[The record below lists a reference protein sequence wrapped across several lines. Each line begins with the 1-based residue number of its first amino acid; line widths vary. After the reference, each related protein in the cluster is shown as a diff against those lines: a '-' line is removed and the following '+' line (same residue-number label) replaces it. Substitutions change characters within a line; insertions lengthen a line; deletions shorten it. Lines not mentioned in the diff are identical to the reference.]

1 MTLQSHAQALYVI
14 DPMSPASQL
23 PAHDEHA
30 VSAIPPHHEHEGQ
43 EQLMSFS
50 PIEVVDP
57 DNEDDN
63 IVVEELPGAPEGT
76 KDPEIEVHDEPL
88 MVEDQ
93 EAAKDDKKDGKG
105 AKNEKWDW
113 SKHGPHGFVAW
124 VRERLGAVPKHSGYD
139 SAGLERAMAYMDRLD
154 NEISKAMR
162 MDLDGELDANKIE
175 KVRSELDEGLSRLQA
190 RLDKVKDAKKS
201 SKKKKKTA
209 QDLSTEISTVMNRW
223 TDEDINAYV
232 EDISVPGETWDIQKA
247 VVQIANGGIEP
258 GYELGM
264 IKEAQKIMGVSGVM
278 ITVPLLISRI
288 ARVCV
293 NGTVSGG
300 HDIEDLYQRQVKK
313 YSLDFREQA
322 EVRQL
327 LWDMGY
333 AMREDRGFFP
343 DDDLQVSDSDNMDWA
358 ANYADG
364 RAYIGRDR

>member
-1 MTLQSHAQALYVI
+1 MTLQSNAQELFAI
-14 DPMSPASQL
+14 DPSTPASQL
-23 PAHDEHA
+23 AAYDEHA
-30 VSAIPPHHEHEGQ
+30 VSAIPLHHEHEGE

-50 PIEVVDP
+50 PIEVTDP
-57 DNEDDN
+57 IDVE

-76 KDPEIEVHDEPL
+76 KDPEIEVHDEQL
-88 MVEDQ
+88 HVEDK
-93 EAAKDDKKDGKG
+93 EEPKDSKG
-105 AKNEKWDW
+105 VKNEKWDW
-113 SKHGPHGFVAW
+113 SKHGAHGFVAW
-124 VRERLGAVPKHSGYD
+124 VQERLSSVPKHSGYD

-201 SKKKKKTA
+201 SKKRKKTA
-209 QDLSTEISTVMNRW
+209 QDFGNEINNVINRW
-223 TDEDINAYV
+223 TDEDINSYV
-232 EDISVPGETWDIQKA
+232 DDTSVSGETWNIEKA
-247 VVQIANGGIEP
+247 LVQIANGGEEP
-258 GYELGM
+258 GFEGSLF

-293 NGTVSGG
+293 NGTVSAG
-300 HDIEDLYQRQVKK
+300 HDIEDIYQRQVKK
-313 YSLDFREQA
+313 YSLNEREQA

-327 LWDMGY
+327 LADMGY

-343 DDDLQVSDSDNMDWA
+343 DDDLEVSDSDNMDWA

-364 RAYIGRDR
+364 RAYFGHDR